1 MQSFEA
7 VANDGEFRSEAM
19 AVRTTRITIETE
31 GLLVVRQA
39 RTVVSWCPGC
49 QAEVEV
55 VLLGEDTARL
65 LNGLPTGTLHI
76 WSPSE
81 GPVQVCLSSLA
92 QRSQSNDVSQI

>member
-1 MQSFEA
+1 
-7 VANDGEFRSEAM
+7 M
-19 AVRTTRITIETE
+19 AVRTTKITIETE

-49 QAEVEV
+49 QAAVEV

-76 WSPSE
+76 WSPPE
-81 GPVQVCLSSLA
+81 GPVQVCLLSLA
-92 QRSQSNDVSQI
+92 QRSQSNDV